1 MGGLHR
7 GAPRCAAQCAA
18 LALAARQQ
26 RVQEQHDSR
35 ANQETPPHH
44 LTTALPRHRTTA
56 PPHHRTTAPTRQP
69 NQPSNLPKHLITT
82 AHHTTTRPELSKSD
96 SIAFAI
102 DLIRQSIGSNMTK
115 QYDNFQWMTNG
126 IMP

>member
-1 MGGLHR
+1 MHGR
-7 GAPRCAAQCAA
+7 SAPAAPRCAALRRGA
-18 LALAARQQ
+18 LRWPWPLGSNVFRKK
-26 RVQEQHDSR
+26 HDSR

-44 LTTALPRHRTTA
+44 LATALPR
-56 PPHHRTTAPTRQP
+56 HRTTAPTRQP